1 MLPELS
7 EGKVINQ
14 LLLFQSGN
22 GFIHLFA
29 SKVMPKK
36 SLSYFAFAARTIAK
50 IAVSGIKT
58 TLRGTRI
65 RQLALPRLSVSHPQV
80 SLSPA

>member
-14 LLLFQSGN
+14 LLPLQFGN
-22 GFIHLFA
+22 GFIHLFI
-29 SKVMPKK
+29 SKAVLEEP
-36 SLSYFAFAARTIAK
+36 LSHFAFAARTIAK

-65 RQLALPRLSVSHPQV
+65 RQLALPWLSVSHPQV